1 MGKLVNYV
9 NKFVDGIFK
18 FRAIRSRQLGW
29 LEPRGIGTGP
39 ADPAAAGPKFAVIII
54 APTIKSSNYYL

>member
-1 MGKLVNYV
+1 MEFLN
-9 NKFVDGIFK
+9 
-18 FRAIRSRQLGW
+18 SRPSEAGQLGW
-29 LEPRGIGTGP
+29 LEPRGMGTGL

>member
-1 MGKLVNYV
+1 MEFLNSGP
-9 NKFVDGIFK
+9 G
-18 FRAIRSRQLGW
+18 QLGW

-39 ADPAAAGPKFAVIII
+39 ADPAAAGLKFAVIII